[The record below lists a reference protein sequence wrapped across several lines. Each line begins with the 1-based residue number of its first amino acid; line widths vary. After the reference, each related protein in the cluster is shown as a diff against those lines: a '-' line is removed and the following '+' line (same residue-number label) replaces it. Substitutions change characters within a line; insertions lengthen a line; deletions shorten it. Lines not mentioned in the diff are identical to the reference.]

1 MFIRCLL
8 CQYRTTC
15 HADLDAKKKELK
27 DVQGK
32 IIDAIEE
39 SYSLR
44 REISRLQR
52 KRDELYEE
60 IDNEE

>member
-1 MFIRCLL
+1 MFVRCWL
-8 CQYRTTC
+8 CRYRTTC

-52 KRDELYEE
+52 KRDELYNE